1 MNNIS
6 WDWVRA
12 FIQTAKDGSLSAAAK
27 SLGVSQPTLSRN
39 IQMLEQHIK
48 LQLFKRTTRGLTL
61 TEAGE
66 KLIES
71 AQTMGEA
78 SDFFQRQ
85 ISGLSEELEGD
96 IRISANEIVGIYLLP
111 AALANF
117 REKHPKVHIEIEIT
131 NQTTSLTK
139 RDADI
144 ALRMYRPTQ
153 PDLTVRRLPD
163 LPLGFFASKNYL
175 EQHGTPSTP
184 ESFIQHNIIGFD
196 RDMAFI
202 SAAQGMGFKL
212 SAKDFEFRTDYMPAQ
227 IQLAR
232 FDGGI
237 VGTHIGLA
245 KQYPELEQILD
256 WLPLPALEFWI
267 VCHQDTA
274 YNARIREL
282 TKHLG
287 QWFSSDNYKYQ
298 I

>member
-184 ESFIQHNIIGFD
+184 ESFIQHNIIGD
-196 RDMAFI
+196 RK
-202 SAAQGMGFKL
+202 S
-212 SAKDFEFRTDYMPAQ
+212 
-227 IQLAR
+227 
-232 FDGGI
+232 
-237 VGTHIGLA
+237 V
-245 KQYPELEQILD
+245 
-256 WLPLPALEFWI
+256 
-267 VCHQDTA
+267 V
-274 YNARIREL
+274 
-282 TKHLG
+282 
-287 QWFSSDNYKYQ
+287 
-298 I
+298 